1 MILLLGN
8 KMVRSRIIG
17 IQILHLKKT
26 WQEDTYKNSG
36 SKIENTENI
45 KGRNFAFNNYGL
57 YISDLIFN

>member
-1 MILLLGN
+1 
-8 KMVRSRIIG
+8 MVRSRIIG